1 MPSPADRDGSFER
14 LLRQSFEAQ
23 ATAAEGCLDAETL
36 ASIVDGR
43 LPAEA
48 LTAAEAHVADCA
60 RCQAT
65 MAALVRTE
73 PEPASRAAWW
83 RVPSLRWL
91 APAAAAATA
100 VAIWVAVDTGPHVV
114 HVRQEA
120 AAPAQ
125 PATAAAVQDDAIVS
139 PPPAAGEVSRQRI
152 GRGIVAG
159 VLVGPP
165 GQSAGE
171 PKPPQ
176 RDPVPDG
183 RPAPASPPPPASAA
197 PPGALA
203 RRAAEFAPSG
213 ALGAPPP
220 ANAAKDSRASAA
232 VPRSPL
238 RVEDLAL
245 PDTATIATDIPSSDP
260 RYRWRLVGRAVQRST
275 DGGATWQDQSTGVIS
290 AVNAGSAASPEV
302 CWLVGDGGLV
312 LVTVDGLSWQR
323 VSPPADEALVSVSAA
338 SADSATVTSRD
349 GRTFATVDR
358 GRTWI
363 TK

>member
-14 LLRQSFEAQ
+14 LLRQSLQAQ
-23 ATAAEGCLDAETL
+23 ATAPEGCLDADTL

-48 LTAAEAHVADCA
+48 LTAAEAHVADCG

-73 PEPASRAAWW
+73 PEPEPRAAWW

-91 APAAAAATA
+91 APAAAAAAA
-100 VAIWVAVDTGPHVV
+100 VAIWFAVDTGPHVV

-120 AAPAQ
+120 AAPTQ
-125 PATAAAVQDDAIVS
+125 PATAAAVQDDVIVS
-139 PPPAAGEVSRQRI
+139 PPAAAGEVSRQRI
-152 GRGIVAG
+152 KRGIVAG
-159 VLVGPP
+159 VLVGP
-165 GQSAGE
+165 QSEGAGD
-171 PKPPQ
+171 PKAPL
-176 RDPVPDG
+176 RAPVPE
-183 RPAPASPPPPASAA
+183 RPAPASPPPTASAA

-213 ALGAPPP
+213 ALAGPPP

-238 RVEDLAL
+238 RVEDLAIA
-245 PDTATIATDIPSSDP
+245 DTETIATDIPSSDP

-323 VSPPADEALVSVSAA
+323 VSPPADETLVSVSAA
-338 SADSATVTSRD
+338 SADAATVTTRD
-349 GRTFATVDR
+349 GRTFTTVDR